1 MVQARND
8 YNGLVQR
15 KTAIASCVF
24 GMLEL
29 LTAIIIVI
37 CAFVIFGGFCENLDC
52 DSISKGIG
60 LWLGFPLMIPSL
72 LAVVVLGTR
81 HYKSLLCFGA
91 SNLGVLILSIVHTAI
106 VYNDDS
112 DYWSKWVDAYND
124 GTKCAVNL
132 ASGRCECDIDGTRL
146 SVPYACELISFGSDV
161 NWILFGFSIVSIVLT
176 LCGVIITLIGFCQMP
191 PKPAKK

>member
-24 GMLEL
+24 GMSEL

-112 DYWSKWVDAYND
+112 DYWSKYVDAYD
-124 GTKCAVNL
+124 GSKCTVLNNG
-132 ASGRCECDIDGTRL
+132 SGECSCDIDGTAKR
-146 SVPYACELISFGSDV
+146 VPYACELINFGSDV

-176 LCGVIITLIGFCQMP
+176 LCGVIIALIGFCQMP